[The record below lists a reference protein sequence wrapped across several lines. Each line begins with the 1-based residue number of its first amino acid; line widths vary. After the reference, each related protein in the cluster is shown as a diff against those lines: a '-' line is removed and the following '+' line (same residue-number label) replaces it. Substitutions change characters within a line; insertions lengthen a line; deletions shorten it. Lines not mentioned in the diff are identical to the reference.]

1 MIRFEDL
8 VEKVRA
14 TNPEADI
21 ELLRRAYV
29 FSAFE
34 HKGQVRHSGEP
45 YLVHPLEVA
54 DLLADMKL
62 DVVAIA
68 AGLLHDI
75 VEDTQTPIERIQ
87 ELFGPDVAHV
97 VEGVTKLGSIQFSSS
112 EERQAENFRKMLLA
126 MVDDIRVILV
136 KLADRLHN
144 MRTLH
149 HLPEERRLKIAQE
162 TRDIYGPIANRLGM
176 SKIKNELE
184 ELAFKHLE
192 PRPFEALR
200 ARVESRRK
208 TNEGMIED
216 LKKNVSAKLAE
227 AQVPVIAID
236 GRIKR
241 LFSIHQKLKR
251 QKIDLDQ
258 VYDLVALRI
267 VTQSVRDCYAA
278 LGIIHQTWSP
288 VPGRIKDF
296 IAMPRPNG
304 YQSLHTS
311 VVSERGFPFEVQ
323 IRTAEMHKIAE
334 EGIAAHW
341 KYKEGRVGAD
351 RDEQHFLWLRQLLE
365 WQQEVRDPQEF
376 LQNLK
381 IELYAE
387 EVYIFTPKGEVKAL
401 PRDATPIDFAYS
413 IHTDVGHQCVGAR
426 VNGKMVPLRTRLRN
440 GDIVEIITTPGHKPS
455 RDWLNIAGTSR
466 ARSKIKHFIHAEEK
480 VKSIEL
486 GRKLF
491 EKDARRFGLN
501 MKTLAEN
508 DAFGRAA
515 AEFGMSKPDELF
527 AAIGYGK
534 LSAKALLAKLAPQE
548 ELKETPE
555 SGIASVV
562 RRVLGTGDEKIKVRG
577 FDDLMVF
584 RARCCNPIRGRRSSD
599 TSRAGRACRCTPRVL
614 ERDEP
619 PLRSRAPH
627 RRRMGQGNRR
637 GALHRQAEHSGRRSQ
652 GDPGRCQLED
662 RRHQHEYPQRR
673 SDGRLADGPHRH
685 DRRNQRREAP
695 AEGDQVAQERRRR
708 GGCGAGGEIGP
719 GSGSRL
725 LALVKHA
732 AQIDGCAF
740 PKPRAIAKSRSYS
753 EAIRSIS
760 IRASF
765 GRRAAWIVARA
776 GAGERK

>member
-8 VEKVRA
+8 VEKVRT
-14 TNPEADI
+14 TNPDADI

-54 DLLADMKL
+54 DQLADMKL

-75 VEDTQTPIERIQ
+75 VEDTQTPIEKIRD
-87 ELFGPDVAHV
+87 LFGVDVAHV
-97 VEGVTKLGSIQFSSS
+97 VEGVTKLGAIPFSSS

-149 HLPEERRLKIAQE
+149 HLPEERRVKIAQE
-162 TRDIYGPIANRLGM
+162 TRDIYAPIANRLGM

-184 ELAFKHLE
+184 ELAFKYLE
-192 PRPFEALR
+192 PKPYEALR
-200 ARVESRRK
+200 ARVERRRRA
-208 TNEGMIED
+208 TEGMIEE
-216 LKKNVSAKLAE
+216 LRKNVSAKLAE
-227 AQVPVIAID
+227 AQVPVIEID

-267 VTQSVRDCYAA
+267 VTDSVRDCYAA

-323 IRTAEMHKIAE
+323 IRTADMHRTAE

-341 KYKEGRVGAD
+341 KYKEGRVGAG
-351 RDEQHFLWLRQLLE
+351 RDEQYFIWLRQLLE

-381 IELYAE
+381 IELYPE

-401 PRDATPIDFAYS
+401 PRDATPVDFAYS

-426 VNGKMVPLRTRLRN
+426 VNGKMVPLRARLRN
-440 GDIVEIITTPGHKPS
+440 GDIIEIVTTPGHKPS
-455 RDWLNIAGTSR
+455 RDWLNFVVTSR
-466 ARSKIKHFIHAEEK
+466 ARNKIKHFIHAQEK
-480 VKSIEL
+480 ERSLEL

-491 EKDARRFGLN
+491 DKEARRFGLS
-501 MKTLAEN
+501 MKTLTEAQTLTRVLGEY
-508 DAFGRAA
+508 
-515 AEFGMSKPDELF
+515 GMGKADELF

-534 LSAKALLAKLAPQE
+534 VSARNALARFVPPEQ
-548 ELKETPE
+548 LKEAPE
-555 SGIASVV
+555 TGLASVV
-562 RRVLGTGDEKIKVRG
+562 RRVLGTGEDKIKVRG
-577 FDDLMVF
+577 IDDLMVF
-584 RARCCNPIRGRRSSD
+584 RARCCNPIRGEKITGYITRGKGVSVHAASCPNVINLLYDPERRIEVEWD
-599 TSRAGRACRCTPRVL
+599 K
-614 ERDEP
+614 
-619 PLRSRAPH
+619 
-627 RRRMGQGNRR
+627 
-637 GALHRQAEHSGRRSQ
+637 GADGAAYTVRLSIQV
-652 GDPGRCQLED
+652 ED
-662 RRHQHEYPQRR
+662 RR
-673 SDGRLADGPHRH
+673 GILADVSSKIAGINTNI
-685 DRRNQRREAP
+685 RNVEATVND
-695 AEGDQVAQERRRR
+695 EMGRIDMTV
-708 GGCGAGGEIGP
+708 EI
-719 GSGSRL
+719 SDL
-725 LALVKHA
+725 KHL
-732 AQIDGCAF
+732 QKVIKSLRSIDGVVDV
-740 PKPRAIAKSRSYS
+740 
-753 EAIRSIS
+753 E
-760 IRASF
+760 RAS
-765 GRRAAWIVARA
+765 R
-776 GAGERK
+776 